1 MKYMS
6 LFTATEWATEDDT
19 TDRKRRREVWDR
31 IRTSLLSVR
40 EDKKMFNDVKH
51 WVNLDVAKKAL
62 LEMDED
68 MYPKAPTLLKRDAA
82 AASGDHESQV
92 KAVQNSKETTNI
104 KKSTPDDRFVLSKG
118 VDEMFFESTTGN
130 DYQQKLSAGNDNG
143 SDDEDSTESS
153 PDSSI
158 DTSLDDADPLK
169 GFGDDKNARRISSK
183 EENCRANGSS
193 SSSSED
199 ETGQSG
205 SKNKME
211 PKCSSSFSS
220 DEESSSSE
228 SATQQ
233 KQSSKPSL
241 SNKND
246 TDTDSDNDD
255 GSEDDFFTTDKVSAE
270 EVFAQAEGQQHKN
283 MDHYSLKK
291 GPDKSKGFS
300 TQNQTKREFR
310 NFQQKKKRSRLR

>member
-193 SSSSED
+193 SSSSSED

-241 SNKND
+241 SNKN
-246 TDTDSDNDD
+246 DTDSDNDD